1 MPSEDDR
8 KENEAARNDENL
20 PILATEKFIRLGQNI
35 AQIDLSGLTQEQI
48 QELKVKHADRLI
60 DVNVRAAE
68 LVADVQAL
76 RGSLNVMADTTNA
89 IASQEGQSITIT
101 QTQKNVL
108 GETEIVIG
116 NTPTA
121 QRGKLGRS
129 RGDNTTLWFALAA
142 LVIIAIVIIAIVG
155 R

>member
-60 DVNVRAAE
+60 DVNVRAAD
-68 LVADVQAL
+68 LVTDVQAL
-76 RGSLNVMADTTNA
+76 RASLETMAGVTNE
-89 IASQEGQSITIT
+89 IASQEGQAITIKHK
-101 QTQKNVL
+101 QRNQL
-108 GETEIVIG
+108 GETEVVIG
-116 NTPTA
+116 NTEDA
-121 QRGKLGRS
+121 RKRWAG
-129 RGDNTTLWFALAA
+129 NMALWFVLAVLIVIA
-142 LVIIAIVIIAIVG
+142 VVIIAVAG